1 MKFFGRIAKRLC
13 TLIGGI
19 VVIVILCVACSS
31 SNSTNNVPSS
41 DQESSTKKSEA
52 QYEFTEKPTLVYE
65 DYTNKIV
72 GIIKN
77 NSGSDK
83 GYIQISFTLYD
94 ADGNN
99 IGTAFTNTNNLKEDG
114 TWKFEAIVLEDDVA
128 SFELNEIT
136 GY

>member
-52 QYEFTEKPTLVYE
+52 QYEFTENISKCCEVYG
-65 DYTNKIV
+65 V
-72 GIIKN
+72 
-77 NSGSDK
+77 
-83 GYIQISFTLYD
+83 
-94 ADGNN
+94 
-99 IGTAFTNTNNLKEDG
+99 
-114 TWKFEAIVLEDDVA
+114 
-128 SFELNEIT
+128 
-136 GY
+136 